1 MRTPPRPTRATAAA
15 AAALTSPS
23 KRTFAIERRFTTNV
37 EQPPSEFFTPGVD
50 QVRASCS
57 MTSNGFMSTKEE
69 TFEISRGDRSR
80 VRLAVVQSSNETKA
94 VVTALLFPFVPLT
107 DDELRASSQRF
118 GPAIVAFCT
127 QRIGTRV
134 GNGECWTLADEA
146 IKACG
151 ADPVLGL
158 NFGQEI
164 DPSDVAPGD
173 ILQFKS
179 CRFDLPWGG
188 FKTAGAPDHTAI
200 VVGRGPEGIR
210 VLEQNPGPVG
220 EGSYDLSQ
228 LVSGTMKAWRVVPK
242 R

>member
-1 MRTPPRPTRATAAA
+1 
-15 AAALTSPS
+15 
-23 KRTFAIERRFTTNV
+23 
-37 EQPPSEFFTPGVD
+37 
-50 QVRASCS
+50 
-57 MTSNGFMSTKEE
+57 MTSNGFVATKEE
-69 TFEISRGDRSR
+69 MFEISRSDRSR
-80 VRLAVVQSSNETKA
+80 VKLVVVQSSNESKA
-94 VVTALLFPFVPLT
+94 VVTALLYPFVPLT

-118 GPAIVAFCT
+118 GPAIVAFCA

-146 IKACG
+146 IKACD
-151 ADPVLGL
+151 ADPVMGL

-173 ILQFKS
+173 ILQFDS

-188 FKTAGAPDHTAI
+188 FKTAGLPQHTAV

-210 VLEQNPGPVG
+210 VLEQNPGPVA